1 MDESGIR
8 LKRFLQEEGITQKQV
23 GSALGISCQYIN
35 AVVKG
40 RKGIGK
46 AKAVEL
52 QKMFGVSAGWL
63 LTGDGE
69 MYAQEKEQQVNVPV
83 QSKTAGKPYYN
94 VDFRLGFDVLLNDQ
108 TQNPDYLIDFPP
120 YNDCDCWCNAYGN
133 SMYPTIASGD
143 IVALK
148 RITDISY
155 LINGEIY
162 AIVTSNGLRTIK
174 RIRDNGTTFTLIA
187 DNKEVGDQNIPK
199 EMVTHV
205 FLVRGTIKMF

>member
-1 MDESGIR
+1 MDESGLR
-8 LKRFLQEEGITQKQV
+8 LREYLLNEKISQNEVAEMLGVSSAYVNMICMGRKSIGKKTAARLQE
-23 GSALGISCQYIN
+23 
-35 AVVKG
+35 AV
-40 RKGIGK
+40 
-46 AKAVEL
+46 
-52 QKMFGVSAGWL
+52 GVSAAWL

>member
-1 MDESGIR
+1 MDETGSR
-8 LKRFLQEEGITQKQV
+8 LKYYLESEGITQSEVADYLGMAKQYV
-23 GSALGISCQYIN
+23 NAICQC
-35 AVVKG
+35 
-40 RKGIGK
+40 RKNVSK
-46 AKAVEL
+46 KTAARL
-52 QKMFGVSAGWL
+52 QEGFGVSAAWL